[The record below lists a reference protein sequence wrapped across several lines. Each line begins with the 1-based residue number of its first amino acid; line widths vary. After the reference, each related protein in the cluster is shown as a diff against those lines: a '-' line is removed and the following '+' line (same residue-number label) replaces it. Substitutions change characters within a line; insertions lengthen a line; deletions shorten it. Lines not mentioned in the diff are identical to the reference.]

1 MQKQRQ
7 TVYQSTQSS
16 QREKKKNE
24 KNQKCKILQKFVFC
38 KNIEK

>member
-24 KNQKCKILQKFVFC
+24 KNQKCKILQKFVF
-38 KNIEK
+38 